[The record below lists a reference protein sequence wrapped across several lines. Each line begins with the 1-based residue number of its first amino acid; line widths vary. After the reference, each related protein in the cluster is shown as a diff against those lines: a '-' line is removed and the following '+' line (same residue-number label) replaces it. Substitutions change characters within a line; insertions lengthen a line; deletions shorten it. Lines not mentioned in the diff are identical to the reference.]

1 MSAIATD
8 VSVIVFHPRLVATQT
23 LQLAHILFR
32 NEVCY
37 RNAFLEHCN
46 RLEEAKWL
54 ASLHEDVETSIM
66 LFLDADDV
74 SPWSKV
80 GKKDLKVK
88 VTFTVLDHVAKQ
100 LAF

>member
-1 MSAIATD
+1 M
-8 VSVIVFHPRLVATQT
+8 ATQT
-23 LQLAHILFR
+23 LQLAHGGSGTILFR

-66 LFLDADDV
+66 LFLNADDV

-80 GKKDLKVK
+80 GKKRSES
-88 VTFTVLDHVAKQ
+88 
-100 LAF
+100 